1 MDEANCS
8 LDPLEMLTVREAAE
22 LLHVSQPTVREYMKR
37 RELPSVVLRRCR
49 RIRRVDLETF
59 IQRRLTYDYWPM
71 DNRHKQEGHP
81 SDPVFQ
87 DGAEG
92 SLPF

>member
-1 MDEANCS
+1 MSEAD
-8 LDPLEMLTVREAAE
+8 LPFDPLETVTVREAAA
-22 LLHVSQPTVREYMKR
+22 LLHVSQPTARKYIR
-37 RELPSVVLRRCR
+37 NGQLPSLLIGRCR
-49 RIRRVDLETF
+49 RIRRIDLQAF
-59 IQRRLTYDYWPM
+59 IEGRLTFTYRPM